1 MVCITAQVLQLRARE
16 KALAALLRQ
25 TAEQRAMEEGGGGI
39 VPLPLPGPADG
50 GGDGAY
56 DDEDD
61 DGCGPAASSQQ
72 PLSLALSLARS
83 RAASA
88 CHPSWPPQ
96 QVALGQRC
104 IYRARAPVSVAMHGA
119 PCGLHA

>member
-72 PLSLALSLARS
+72 PLSLSRSLARS
-83 RAASA
+83 LARS
-88 CHPSWPPQ
+88 Q

-104 IYRARAPVSVAMHGA
+104 IYRARAPVSVAVRGA
-119 PCGLHA
+119 PGGLHA